1 MRLWSLNPKHLDPQG
16 LVALWRETLLAQ
28 AVLRG
33 ETRGYRNHPQLDRF
47 KTHAT
52 PLAAISLYLRAIH
65 VEAEMRGYSF
75 DKSKI
80 KSAGK
85 AVALSVTSGQV
96 AYEWAHLL
104 AKLKERNPAL
114 YQQWLATEVP
124 EVHPLFEVRAGGVE
138 PWERQ

>member
-1 MRLWSLNPKHLDPQG
+1 
-16 LVALWRETLLAQ
+16 
-28 AVLRG
+28 
-33 ETRGYRNHPQLDRF
+33 
-47 KTHAT
+47 
-52 PLAAISLYLRAIH
+52 
-65 VEAEMRGYSF
+65 MRGYSF